1 MKIQEFDPQ
10 RFSKT
15 LKSPVQRL
23 ISYLLRGLLV
33 LLPIG
38 ATISIVLWILGG
50 LSDLLHLDEVGFWEF
65 WLYAAVILAG
75 IVGVGVLTQGVVA
88 KQVLDFFEG
97 IIEKAPGLSFIFGTT
112 KDMTEAFMG
121 ENKKFDKPIVVEL
134 EGGVHRMG
142 FLTQSDMSVINMP
155 DHCSVYL
162 PLSYALTGEMLIVPK
177 NKVKPIDV
185 EPSHVTKF
193 VVSGGVAG
201 LN

>member
-1 MKIQEFDPQ
+1 MKKYDFDPQ
-10 RFSKT
+10 HFNKT
-15 LKSPVQRL
+15 LKSPFQRV
-23 ISYLLRGLLV
+23 IGYLLRGLLV
-33 LLPIG
+33 LVPIG
-38 ATISIVLWILGG
+38 ATVGIVMWILGW
-50 LSDLLHLDEVGFWEF
+50 LSGLLHLDEVSFLQF
-65 WLYAAVILAG
+65 CLYAALVLAG
-75 IVGVGVLTQGVVA
+75 IVGVGILTQGVVA

-134 EGGVHRMG
+134 EGGMHRMG
-142 FLTQSDMSVINMP
+142 FLTQEDMSIINMP

-201 LN
+201 LD